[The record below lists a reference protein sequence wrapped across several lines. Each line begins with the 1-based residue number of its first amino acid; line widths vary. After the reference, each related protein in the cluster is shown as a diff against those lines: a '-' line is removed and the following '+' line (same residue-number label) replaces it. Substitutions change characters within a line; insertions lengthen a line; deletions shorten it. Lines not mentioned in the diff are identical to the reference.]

1 MTAIVLSQ
9 IPPSIDTLEKLHLW
23 TAYSLAYINQQTQL
37 FETETDKVTAAQV
50 NIYPVNA
57 PQNSVAGAA
66 IIREY
71 RAIVRFGLAVD
82 KEHLTGDLPPW
93 MYAKE
98 LSTTVLPATFSS

>member
-9 IPPSIDTLEKLHLW
+9 IPASIDTLEKLHLW
-23 TAYSLAYINQQTQL
+23 TAYSLAYVNQQTQL
-37 FETETDKVTAAQV
+37 FETETDRVTAAQV

-57 PQNSVAGAA
+57 PQNSVAGAT
-66 IIREY
+66 IVREY
-71 RAIVRFGLAVD
+71 RAIVRFGLAIE

-98 LSTTVLPATFSS
+98 LSTTVLPTTFSS